1 MNTNIQPVLIF
12 ENISTTFSLYIFVKQ
27 FFIQLLFPFFI
38 CFTNISNTGF
48 GLRKPFEILHYLLP
62 ISLYLICFVCI
73 YSLGLNIYSSG
84 SLWITVMFYTL
95 QKFQIAIKYAC
106 LSENE
111 YNKFMKASY
120 ETSLIYNQQM
130 MLISGWLHR
139 SQSVIDFELSAAAL
153 RCGIELSSLYFIIPN
168 PNESVDKMSQFRN
181 W

>member
-1 MNTNIQPVLIF
+1 MIF
-12 ENISTTFSLYIFVKQ
+12 ENISTTLCLYTFCQQ
-27 FFIQLLFPFFI
+27 FIVHITVPLFILW
-38 CFTNISNTGF
+38 TNLTNNMF
-48 GLRKPFEILHYLLP
+48 GLRKLDEIQHYFYPLCVYIL
-62 ISLYLICFVCI
+62 CFTCI
-73 YSLGLNIYSSG
+73 YGLGGNIYDSG
-84 SLWITVMFYTL
+84 TLWITLTFYML

-111 YNKFMKASY
+111 YKKFMKASY
-120 ETSLIYNQQM
+120 EVSLIYNQQM
-130 MLISGWLHR
+130 MLVSGWLFR